1 VNAEILTSGLTVR
14 DAMRRLDVSQPQV
27 WRLIH
32 AGRLVA
38 EQTRW
43 GYWLIAPASLA
54 QYETER
60 AARKM
65 AKAAC

>member
-1 VNAEILTSGLTVR
+1 MNAEILASGLTVR

-43 GYWLIAPASLA
+43 GYWLIEPASLA
-54 QYETER
+54 QYEAER
-60 AARKM
+60 AGRRA
-65 AKAAC
+65 AKAC